1 MLQKKNILC
10 SVYDKYVIILKV
22 EAITID
28 KREVKVIMKAPKLY
42 VYRDIE
48 KDFIFNR
55 MKDFAFDVMGLDNID
70 EDSIELVGHILEF
83 SERLGFKG
91 NLWQNYLTYM
101 IVNSE
106 NSFSLASERRGYMDG
121 SINEISMNDIAVFI
135 RMYGMDLQEFDYKY
149 NTNLS
154 MISSYV
160 NNNEDKVYYNKR
172 IRDSIIALS
181 DRLSGITDEREFQFV
196 LCDFY
201 REHGVG
207 KLGLF
212 KAFRVN
218 HSEDNSVN
226 INPVVSVEHIYLN
239 DLIGYDIQKK
249 KLVDNTE
256 AFIMGK
262 KANNVLLFGDSGT
275 GKSSSIKAI
284 LNEYYDR
291 GLRMIEIYKH
301 QFKDLSAVI
310 NLIKDRNYKFIIFMD
325 DLSFEE
331 FEIEYKYL
339 KAVIEGGLEKRPDN
353 VLIYATSN
361 RRHLVREKFS
371 DKEERDDDLHS
382 RDTVQEKLSLSARFG
397 VSIYYGSPDKKL
409 FNEIIKGLAKK
420 NNINMD
426 EEKLLAEAN
435 KWEVSH
441 GGLSG
446 RNASQFINYLSYIN
460 D

>member
-1 MLQKKNILC
+1 
-10 SVYDKYVIILKV
+10 
-22 EAITID
+22 
-28 KREVKVIMKAPKLY
+28 MKTPKLLIF
-42 VYRDIE
+42 RDLE
-48 KDFIFNR
+48 KDWSFVR
-55 MKDFAFDVMGLDNID
+55 MSQIAYDCIDLENIQSD
-70 EDSIELVGHILEF
+70 TAEFVGHVLEV
-83 SERLGFKG
+83 SERMGFKG
-91 NLWQNYLTYM
+91 NLWHNYLTYM
-101 IVNSE
+101 IVNSH
-106 NSFSLASERRGYMDG
+106 NPLSLASERRGFMNG
-121 SINEISMNDIAVFI
+121 SVNEVALYDIAAFI
-135 RMYGMDLQEFDYKY
+135 RIFKTDLYVFDYKY

-154 MISSYV
+154 ILTSFV
-160 NNNEDKVYYNKR
+160 NDNENESYYNKR
-172 IRDSIIALS
+172 IRDSIISLAE
-181 DRLSGITDEREFQFV
+181 RLSSVDDEREFQYV

-207 KLGLF
+207 NLGLF
-212 KAFRVN
+212 KAFRIN
-218 HSEDNSVN
+218 HPISTDVVTIEP
-226 INPVVSVEHIYLN
+226 IVSVEHIYLN
-239 DLIGYDIQKK
+239 DLIGYEIQKK

-256 AFIMGK
+256 AFIKGK

-291 GLRMIEIYKH
+291 GLRMIEVYKH
-301 QFKDLSAVI
+301 QFKDLSAII
-310 NLIKDRNYKFIIFMD
+310 NQIKDRNYKFIIFMD

-339 KAVIEGGLEKRPDN
+339 KAIIEGGLEKRPDN

-397 VSIYYGSPDKKL
+397 VSIYYGSPDKKQ

-420 NNINMD
+420 NNIDMD
-426 EEKLLAEAN
+426 EEKLLLEAN

-446 RNASQFINYLSYIN
+446 RNAKQFINYLSYCDN
-460 D
+460 